1 MQATAPSGASGS
13 STATGAFTECT
24 AQINYDVMCGVYI
37 AVFIHIPQIL
47 QLIQPIIGCRNRGKH
62 HYIVIIAEGVGGTME
77 IADQIK
83 SITGIS
89 TTTTILGHLQRGG
102 SPTVRDRV
110 AASLMAVKA
119 TEALQA
125 GERNQIIAVLV
136 RAYIAVFYIGTSA

>member
-1 MQATAPSGASGS
+1 
-13 STATGAFTECT
+13 
-24 AQINYDVMCGVYI
+24 
-37 AVFIHIPQIL
+37 
-47 QLIQPIIGCRNRGKH
+47 
-62 HYIVIIAEGVGGTME
+62 ME

-119 TEALQA
+119 TECLQN
-125 GERNQIIAVLV
+125 GEKNKIIAEKNNK
-136 RAYIAVFYIGTSA
+136 YIAIDIEEALEMKKHIDESMIETSKMLSL